1 MKEMD
6 ECVCDMTVCTRCV
19 MDSSDSQISFDE
31 NGHCNHC
38 IKYYKDAKYY
48 LSQNKNI
55 SDLMN
60 KIKQDGHEKEYDG
73 AIGISG
79 GIDSSKT
86 AYLAHKHGLNLL
98 AMHLNNGYDSPE
110 GTHNVNAIIK
120 NTGWDLIYKKLDEVE
135 FADIQLAY
143 LKSGVMNLEALSDHA
158 IRGTVTRLIRKHKI
172 KYIFGG
178 QNLVTEGIMPRSWTF
193 TFADKTNIK
202 NIHRKFG
209 SLPMKTFPLLG
220 QLEWAAIIFFCNI
233 KKVAPLNWTEYNV
246 SESKKL
252 LAEEWDWQDYH
263 WKHGESIMTRFFQ
276 HYILPRRC
284 GFYKT
289 KPHLSTLICSGQKTR
304 EAALKII
311 KEGSAY
317 SSEMLKN
324 DYEFV
329 INKLGITSDEL
340 QKYMELPVV
349 PHERYGTD
357 GRKKDIMKLGKYV
370 AKKLG
375 FYI

>member
-1 MKEMD
+1 MD
-6 ECVCDMTVCTRCV
+6 TTDKFIV
-19 MDSSDSQISFDE
+19 F
-31 NGHCNHC
+31 NKAGACNHG
-38 IKYYKDAKYY
+38 IKYFKDAKFY
-48 LSQNKNI
+48 LSPDKNLP
-55 SDLMN
+55 DLMN
-60 KIKQDGHEKEYDG
+60 KIRQDGHGREYDG

-98 AMHLNNGYDSPE
+98 AIHLNNGYDSPE
-110 GTHNVNAIIK
+110 GTHNVNAIIE
-120 NTGWDLIYKKLDEVE
+120 NTGWDLIYKTLDEAE
-135 FADIQLAY
+135 FTDIQRAY
-143 LKSGVMNLEALSDHA
+143 LKSGVMNLEAISDHA
-158 IRGTVTRLIRKHKI
+158 IRGTVTRLLRKHKI
-172 KYIFGG
+172 KYLFGG
-178 QNLVTEGIMPRSWTF
+178 SNLVTEGIMPSSWTF

-220 QLEWAAIIFFCNI
+220 QLEWAAIILLCNI
-233 KKVAPLNWTEYNV
+233 KKVAPLNRIRYNV
-246 SESKKL
+246 VESKRL
-252 LAEEWDWQDYH
+252 LAKEWGWQDYH
-263 WKHGESIMTRFFQ
+263 WKHGENIMTRFFQ

-304 EAALKII
+304 EEALKIL

-340 QKYMELPVV
+340 QKYMSLPVV

-357 GRKKDIMKLGKYV
+357 GRKKDIMKLGRYV
-370 AKKLG
+370 AVKLG
-375 FYI
+375 FYIN

>member
-1 MKEMD
+1 MSEYRICKF
-6 ECVCDMTVCTRCV
+6 CV
-19 MDSSDSQISFDE
+19 MDTSDPVITFDE
-31 NGHCNHC
+31 QGRCNHC
-38 IKYYKDAKYY
+38 IKYFNRAPYY
-48 LSQNKNI
+48 LSHTKNI
-55 SDLMN
+55 DDLMN
-60 KIKQDGHEKEYDG
+60 KIRRDGHGQDYDG

-79 GIDSSKT
+79 GADSSTT
-86 AYLAHKHGLNLL
+86 AYLVHKHGLNLL
-98 AMHLNNGYDSPE
+98 AIHLNNGYDSPQ
-110 GTHNVNAIIK
+110 GTHNVNAIIE
-120 NTGWDLIYKKLDEVE
+120 NTGWDLIYKELDEAE
-135 FADIQLAY
+135 FTDIQRAY
-143 LKSGVMNLEALSDHA
+143 IKSGVMNLEAISDHA
-158 IRGTVTRLIRKHKI
+158 IRGTVTRLLRKHKI
-172 KYIFGG
+172 KYLFGG

-209 SLPMKTFPLLG
+209 SLPMKTFPLMG
-220 QLEWAAIIFFCNI
+220 QLEWAAIILFCNI
-233 KKVAPLNWTEYNV
+233 KKIAPLNRIKYDV
-246 SESKKL
+246 FESKKL
-252 LAEEWDWQDYH
+252 LAKEWDWQDYH

-304 EAALKII
+304 KAALKILE
-311 KEGSAY
+311 EGSAY
-317 SSEMLKN
+317 SSEMLEN

-357 GRKKDIMKLGKYV
+357 GRIKDIMKLGKYV

-375 FYI
+375 FYLN